1 MNLMLSNVTTEQT
14 EALNDLISK
23 MENDFIDRHFL
34 SEDEAGQLE
43 ALIANAMKL
52 GELYA
57 LQKFQ
62 AAKPPAGTIKD

>member
-23 MENDFIDRHFL
+23 MENDIIDRHFL

-43 ALIANAMKL
+43 ELIANAMKL

-57 LQKFQ
+57 IQKAQ
-62 AAKPPAGTIKD
+62 AEQ